1 MESRELGY
9 LNLAL
14 VKGIGPQTASAL
26 VERFGSIEEV
36 MEARGGELARVPR
49 VGWKLADE
57 IVMVRESDEAQREIE
72 RAEEL
77 GVHLVSIESPDYP
90 EGLKYIHYPPILLYM
105 RGEWTREDLLAFAV
119 VGSRRCSY
127 YGRSQ
132 AERLARGLAA
142 RGITVVSG
150 LAVGID
156 SAAHRACLKAGGRT
170 IAVLGSGLARIYPR
184 HNESLADQVAE
195 QGALISEFPMLAA
208 PEATNFPRRNRLISG
223 LSLGVIIVEAGRRSG
238 ALITANW
245 ALEQGKEVFAV
256 PGEAGSHLSRGTNRL
271 IRTGAKLVEEV
282 EDVLEEFPDIQEKL
296 SGGDG
301 VREGKGSLLRITDDE
316 RKVWEV
322 LGRKPVN
329 IENVIAASGMTP
341 QNVNSTLTMLELK
354 GLVRQLAG
362 KMFVR
367 RE

>member
-1 MESRELGY
+1 LESRELGY

-26 VERFGSIEEV
+26 VERFGSIEAV
-36 MEARGGELARVPR
+36 MRASRAELARVPR
-49 VGWKLADE
+49 VGPKLAAE
-57 IVMVRESDEAQREIE
+57 IVNVRASDAASREIGL
-72 RAEEL
+72 AEET
-77 GVHLVSIESPDYP
+77 GVHLLSIESPEYP
-90 EGLKYIHYPPILLYM
+90 EGLKYLHDPPIMLYM
-105 RGEWTREDLLAFAV
+105 KGEWTREDLLAFAI

-132 AERLARGLAA
+132 AERLAAALAM

-150 LAVGID
+150 LAAGID

-170 IAVLGSGLARIYPR
+170 IAVLGSGLARIYPK
-184 HNESLADQVAE
+184 HNVPLAEEVCE
-195 QGALISEFPMLAA
+195 QGAIISEFPMRAA

-256 PGEAGSHLSRGTNRL
+256 PGEAGSHLSKGTNQL
-271 IRTGAKLVEEV
+271 IRTGAKLVEGV

-296 SGGDG
+296 SGGDTMAE
-301 VREGKGSLLRITDDE
+301 EGTPLRITGEE
-316 RKVWEV
+316 RKVWNA

-329 IENVIAASGMTP
+329 IEDVITASGMSP
-341 QNVNSTLTMLELK
+341 QNVNSALMMLELK

>member
-1 MESRELGY
+1 LESRELGY

-14 VKGIGPQTASAL
+14 VKGVGPQTASAL
-26 VERFGSIEEV
+26 VEWFGSIEAV
-36 MEARGGELARVPR
+36 MEAGVGALARVPR
-49 VGWKLADE
+49 VGHKLAAD
-57 IVMVRESDEAQREIE
+57 IVSVRESDAAEREIE
-72 RAEEL
+72 LAEKL
-77 GVHLVSIESPDYP
+77 GVRMISIENPSYP
-90 EGLKYIHYPPILLYM
+90 EGLRYVHDPPILLYVK
-105 RGEWTREDLLAFAV
+105 GEWKKDDLLAFAI

-132 AERLARGLAA
+132 AERLARGLAV

-150 LAVGID
+150 LAAGID

-170 IAVLGSGLARIYPR
+170 IAVLGSGLGRIYPK
-184 HNESLADQVAE
+184 HNIPLAEEVWE
-195 QGALISEFPMLAA
+195 QGAVMSEFPMLAA

-223 LSLGVIIVEAGRRSG
+223 LSLGVIIVEAGGRSG

-271 IRTGAKLVEEV
+271 IRAGAKLVEDV
-282 EDVLEEFPDIQEKL
+282 EDVLEEFPDIRQKL
-296 SGGDG
+296 SGEIETATGEKPS
-301 VREGKGSLLRITDDE
+301 VRITGDE
-316 RKVWEV
+316 QKVWQA

-329 IENVIAASGMTP
+329 IEDVITASGIAP
-341 QNVNSTLTMLELK
+341 QNVNSALMMLEIK